1 MTDLNA
7 GIERMRNRL
16 KKVES
21 IAMAALCNQPDGTL
35 ACWQHLSKAQGEI
48 YDLLAVGWK
57 KLVEGAEYRT
67 PKAALDS
74 VAGDRPLD
82 RMLKESITD
91 EVVVSKNATTT
102 YGNTAAIREAVEAV
116 VRAISEPNEVL
127 SALLLMQAEAKCKAA
142 LAEPPRNCDLFGGD
156 YKMLHTAWF
165 DWTGSPSGQNPDGTA
180 KMGFGEWLLALAG
193 KRGAV

>member
-1 MTDLNA
+1 M
-7 GIERMRNRL
+7 
-16 KKVES
+16 
-21 IAMAALCNQPDGTL
+21 
-35 ACWQHLSKAQGEI
+35 
-48 YDLLAVGWK
+48 
-57 KLVEGAEYRT
+57 EGAEYRT

-82 RMLKESITD
+82 KMLKEPIAS

-102 YGNTAAIREAVEAV
+102 YGSSAAMREAVEAV
-116 VRAISEPNEVL
+116 VRAISESNDVL
-127 SALLLMQAEAKCKAA
+127 SALLLMQAESKCEAA

>member
-7 GIERMRNRL
+7 GIERMRSRL

-82 RMLKESITD
+82 RMLKEPIAD

-102 YGNTAAIREAVEAV
+102 
-116 VRAISEPNEVL
+116 
-127 SALLLMQAEAKCKAA
+127 Q
-142 LAEPPRNCDLFGGD
+142 
-156 YKMLHTAWF
+156 
-165 DWTGSPSGQNPDGTA
+165 
-180 KMGFGEWLLALAG
+180 AG